1 MNEIEL
7 IAKLAKD
14 KGISLSRA
22 AKDGGLSRNGITE
35 PRRLGS
41 SIATRSACNVLG
53 SMGYGLYAAPLDA
66 RLDERE
72 DVTRIDGEGND

>member
-7 IAKLAKD
+7 IAKLARD

-22 AKDGGLSRNGITE
+22 AIDGGLSRNGLTE

-41 SIATRSACNVLG
+41 SIATRSACNVLD

-66 RLDERE
+66 GLD
-72 DVTRIDGEGND
+72 DADNVIRIDAGD